1 MEDSAI
7 TCDEMIYAEYTNF
20 TQENITCKKQNFYI
34 LLAFLLITTALLI
47 AVSIYFDMIKYQAKQ
62 KCHKLQIKRSF
73 VLTIIY
79 YIK

>member
-1 MEDSAI
+1 MQMRKRMSNKETKTIQKYIICEIKS
-7 TCDEMIYAEYTNF
+7 F
-20 TQENITCKKQNFYI
+20 HI

>member
-1 MEDSAI
+1 MRKRMSNKETKTIQKYIICEIKS
-7 TCDEMIYAEYTNF
+7 F
-20 TQENITCKKQNFYI
+20 HI

-62 KCHKLQIKRSF
+62 KCHNLQIKRSF